1 MATATPAPAPAAAKA
16 LTTPAAPAAEDK
28 GTEPATKGFVVQIGV
43 FTSYNNAE
51 ALRQKLKESGI
62 EARTETRVQL
72 GPFTDRA
79 QAEAAMEKIRS
90 LGIRGV
96 LVPQR

>member
-1 MATATPAPAPAAAKA
+1 MP
-16 LTTPAAPAAEDK
+16 
-28 GTEPATKGFVVQIGV
+28 KGFVVQIGV
-43 FTSYNNAE
+43 FTSYTNAE